1 MDYIDTPAQKVV
13 TAFGG
18 VTKTAK
24 ALKCG
29 KSTVSCW
36 LNRGGGL
43 IPAQMQSKI
52 LAAARDNDIEL
63 KPADLVATNEL
74 EAD

>member
-1 MDYIDTPAQKVV
+1 MKNTDTPAQRVID
-13 TAFGG
+13 AFGG

-24 ALKCG
+24 ALNCG

-36 LNRGGGL
+36 GSRGGGL
-43 IPAQMQSKI
+43 IPAQMQKRI
-52 LAAARDNDIEL
+52 LAAASELDIEL

-74 EAD
+74 DES